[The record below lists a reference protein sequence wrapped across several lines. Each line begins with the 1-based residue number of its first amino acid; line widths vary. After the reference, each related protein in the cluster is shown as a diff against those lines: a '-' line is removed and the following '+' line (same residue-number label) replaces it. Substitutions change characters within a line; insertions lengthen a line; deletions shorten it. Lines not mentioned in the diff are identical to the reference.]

1 MNWDNLIKIETRTN
15 LFPIVS
21 RKDRRSKELCIC
33 LLNTQSARNK
43 IEIIRNSII
52 EHDID
57 MLAMTETWLTS
68 AAKDEL
74 FIKGLKIG
82 GYDLFSVPRKGNGGY
97 GGVAILYK
105 KNLSVLSKTSCEF
118 SSFEHCEVTVN
129 TGSKQLNV
137 NVVYRPPPSQK
148 NKLTNKM
155 FFDEFSPFMHDRISS
170 TGHFLLLGD
179 LNFHLE
185 DRNDTEALKM
195 NDLFDTLNYKQHVTT
210 RTHKSGHTLDVF
222 ITRDNENLISQWKVG
237 DQLSDHNLILCDVSH
252 PKPRPIQVPMSV
264 RKLRS
269 VNMPNFRDDLKD
281 ALQPGNAEGCSV
293 EDLTN
298 HYNSALTKVLDK
310 HAPARVKMETIRPK
324 QPWFSDD
331 LYGAKRE
338 KRKWERK
345 WRDTNLTVHYDLF
358 KTARTKFNNMLLQA
372 KKDYYNNL
380 IAESSTDSK
389 NLSNIV
395 KEILHQR
402 SEMKLPEHASTEE
415 LANRFAVFF
424 TDKVCKIR
432 KELPD
437 LSRHQLNLPTPAL
450 TCSLNVFSAVTESE
464 VRKIIAK
471 SPTKSCSLDPA
482 PTWMVKDS
490 VDELIPMVT
499 ILVNLSLQSANVPDS
514 MKQALV
520 TLLLKK
526 DDLDPEVLKNYRPV
540 SNLSFLSKVLERV
553 VAARLTNYMTI
564 NQLHEPMQSAYRAC
578 HSTETALVRVQ
589 NDILRTLDQGGAAI
603 LVLLDLSAAFDTI
616 DHSILLS
623 RMESVLGV
631 KGSALQ
637 WFKSYLLGRK
647 QRIKINDDF
656 SENQE
661 ILWSVPQGS
670 VLGALLFLI
679 YIIPLA
685 QLIRSYGLNNHG
697 YADDTQ
703 LCLSFKKTS
712 DNAIVKREILNLE
725 KCLCDISVWMSQNKL
740 KLNNDKTE
748 IILFGSKK
756 HLAELNIKSLSVAGT
771 DVSVASEPVR
781 NLGAMFDSQL
791 IMAPHVKSVVKK
803 SSFHLRNI
811 GKARRVLTEDA
822 TKTVMQSLVM
832 SRLDYCNVCGMAMSF
847 RGITGPQQAPTAR
860 LFPLA
865 GPCSHLSQLGSCR
878 AVACAP
884 RATKHCSKP
893 TNRSPST
900 GPRHASCGGKHVD
913 FRPRDTVDYTRGH
926 LTGNQSA

>member
-1 MNWDNLIKIETRTN
+1 
-15 LFPIVS
+15 
-21 RKDRRSKELCIC
+21 
-33 LLNTQSARNK
+33 
-43 IEIIRNSII
+43 
-52 EHDID
+52 
-57 MLAMTETWLTS
+57 
-68 AAKDEL
+68 
-74 FIKGLKIG
+74 
-82 GYDLFSVPRKGNGGY
+82 
-97 GGVAILYK
+97 
-105 KNLSVLSKTSCEF
+105 
-118 SSFEHCEVTVN
+118 
-129 TGSKQLNV
+129 
-137 NVVYRPPPSQK
+137 
-148 NKLTNKM
+148 
-155 FFDEFSPFMHDRISS
+155 
-170 TGHFLLLGD
+170 
-179 LNFHLE
+179 
-185 DRNDTEALKM
+185 
-195 NDLFDTLNYKQHVTT
+195 
-210 RTHKSGHTLDVF
+210 
-222 ITRDNENLISQWKVG
+222 
-237 DQLSDHNLILCDVSH
+237 
-252 PKPRPIQVPMSV
+252 
-264 RKLRS
+264 
-269 VNMPNFRDDLKD
+269 
-281 ALQPGNAEGCSV
+281 
-293 EDLTN
+293 
-298 HYNSALTKVLDK
+298 
-310 HAPARVKMETIRPK
+310 
-324 QPWFSDD
+324 
-331 LYGAKRE
+331 
-338 KRKWERK
+338 
-345 WRDTNLTVHYDLF
+345 
-358 KTARTKFNNMLLQA
+358 MLLQA

-395 KEILHQR
+395 KDILHQR

-432 KELPD
+432 EELPD

-464 VRKIIAK
+464 VRKIISK

-520 TLLLKK
+520 TPLLKK

-712 DNAIVKREILNLE
+712 DNAIVKCEILNLE

-771 DVSVASEPVR
+771 EVSVASEPVR

-791 IMAPHVKSVVKK
+791 TMAPHVKSVVKK

-811 GKARRVLTEDA
+811 GKARRVLTEDT

-832 SRLDYCNVCGMAMSF
+832 SRLDYCNALLIGIQQDLIAKLQRLQNSAARIVSRTRKYEHITPVLIKLHWLPIKF
-847 RGITGPQQAPTAR
+847 RIQFKVLLLVYKALNILAPKYIKE
-860 LFPLA
+860 LLVPYK
-865 GPCSHLSQLGSCR
+865 
-878 AVACAP
+878 P
-884 RATKHCSKP
+884 R
-893 TNRSPST
+893 
-900 GPRHASCGGKHVD
+900 
-913 FRPRDTVDYTRGH
+913 
-926 LTGNQSA
+926 

>member
-1 MNWDNLIKIETRTN
+1 M
-15 LFPIVS
+15 V
-21 RKDRRSKELCIC
+21 
-33 LLNTQSARNK
+33 
-43 IEIIRNSII
+43 
-52 EHDID
+52 
-57 MLAMTETWLTS
+57 
-68 AAKDEL
+68 
-74 FIKGLKIG
+74 
-82 GYDLFSVPRKGNGGY
+82 
-97 GGVAILYK
+97 
-105 KNLSVLSKTSCEF
+105 
-118 SSFEHCEVTVN
+118 
-129 TGSKQLNV
+129 
-137 NVVYRPPPSQK
+137 
-148 NKLTNKM
+148 
-155 FFDEFSPFMHDRISS
+155 
-170 TGHFLLLGD
+170 
-179 LNFHLE
+179 
-185 DRNDTEALKM
+185 
-195 NDLFDTLNYKQHVTT
+195 
-210 RTHKSGHTLDVF
+210 
-222 ITRDNENLISQWKVG
+222 
-237 DQLSDHNLILCDVSH
+237 
-252 PKPRPIQVPMSV
+252 
-264 RKLRS
+264 
-269 VNMPNFRDDLKD
+269 
-281 ALQPGNAEGCSV
+281 
-293 EDLTN
+293 
-298 HYNSALTKVLDK
+298 
-310 HAPARVKMETIRPK
+310 TIRPK

-358 KTARTKFNNMLLQA
+358 KTATTKFNNMLIQA

-395 KEILHQR
+395 KDILHQR

-432 KELPD
+432 EELPD

-464 VRKIIAK
+464 VRKIISK

-791 IMAPHVKSVVKK
+791 TMAPHVKSVVKK

-832 SRLDYCNVCGMAMSF
+832 SHLDYCNALLIGIQQDLIAKLQRLQNSAARIVSRTRKYEHITPVLIKLHWLPIKF
-847 RGITGPQQAPTAR
+847 RIQFKVLMLVYKALNGLAPKYIKELLVPYKPRRHLRSEAKGLLDEPRTR
-860 LFPLA
+860 LKF
-865 GPCSHLSQLGSCR
+865 GDR
-878 AVACAP
+878 AFSISAP
-884 RATKHCSKP
+884 RLWNALPQHLKD
-893 TNRSPST
+893 ST
-900 GPRHASCGGKHVD
+900 SCQAFKKCLKTHL
-913 FRPRDTVDYTRGH
+913 FRLAH
-926 LTGNQSA
+926 

>member
-1 MNWDNLIKIETRTN
+1 M
-15 LFPIVS
+15 V
-21 RKDRRSKELCIC
+21 
-33 LLNTQSARNK
+33 
-43 IEIIRNSII
+43 
-52 EHDID
+52 
-57 MLAMTETWLTS
+57 
-68 AAKDEL
+68 
-74 FIKGLKIG
+74 
-82 GYDLFSVPRKGNGGY
+82 
-97 GGVAILYK
+97 
-105 KNLSVLSKTSCEF
+105 
-118 SSFEHCEVTVN
+118 
-129 TGSKQLNV
+129 
-137 NVVYRPPPSQK
+137 
-148 NKLTNKM
+148 
-155 FFDEFSPFMHDRISS
+155 
-170 TGHFLLLGD
+170 
-179 LNFHLE
+179 
-185 DRNDTEALKM
+185 
-195 NDLFDTLNYKQHVTT
+195 
-210 RTHKSGHTLDVF
+210 
-222 ITRDNENLISQWKVG
+222 
-237 DQLSDHNLILCDVSH
+237 
-252 PKPRPIQVPMSV
+252 
-264 RKLRS
+264 
-269 VNMPNFRDDLKD
+269 
-281 ALQPGNAEGCSV
+281 
-293 EDLTN
+293 
-298 HYNSALTKVLDK
+298 
-310 HAPARVKMETIRPK
+310 TIRPK

-331 LYGAKRE
+331 LYGAKCE

-389 NLSNIV
+389 HLSNIV
-395 KEILHQR
+395 KDILHQR
-402 SEMKLPEHASTEE
+402 SVMKLPEHASTEE

-432 KELPD
+432 DELPD

-450 TCSLNVFSAVTESE
+450 TCSLNVFSAVTKSE

-482 PTWMVKDS
+482 PTWIVKDS

-520 TLLLKK
+520 TPLLKK
-526 DDLDPEVLKNYRPV
+526 DDLNPEVLKNYRPV

-553 VAARLTNYMTI
+553 FAARLTNYMTI

-631 KGSALQ
+631 KVSALQ

-685 QLIRSYGLNNHG
+685 ELIRTYGLNNHG

-712 DNAIVKREILNLE
+712 DNATVKCEILNLE

-791 IMAPHVKSVVKK
+791 IMAPPVKSVVKK

-832 SRLDYCNVCGMAMSF
+832 SRLDYCNALLIGIQQDLIAKLQRLQNSAARIVSRTRKYEHITPVLIKLHWLPIKF
-847 RGITGPQQAPTAR
+847 RIQFKVLLLVYKALNGLAPKYIKELLVPYKLRRHLRSEAKGLLDEPRTR
-860 LFPLA
+860 LKF
-865 GPCSHLSQLGSCR
+865 GDR
-878 AVACAP
+878 AFSISAP
-884 RATKHCSKP
+884 RLWNALPQHLKD
-893 TNRSPST
+893 ST
-900 GPRHASCGGKHVD
+900 SCQAFKKCLKTHI
-913 FRPRDTVDYTRGH
+913 FQARPLRRC
-926 LTGNQSA
+926 